1 MISEQFNFEIS
12 AFYHFICIIPSS
24 TNNTLTIIL
33 TSADSA
39 VYERLKESLE
49 TILNRATDPPKSKK
63 IQHTNAK
70 NAVLFEAI
78 NLIIHYDR

>member
-1 MISEQFNFEIS
+1 MISKQFNFEIS
-12 AFYHFICIIPSS
+12 AFYHFIRIIPSN

-33 TSADSA
+33 PTADSA

>member
-1 MISEQFNFEIS
+1 M
-12 AFYHFICIIPSS
+12 
-24 TNNTLTIIL
+24 
-33 TSADSA
+33 
-39 VYERLKESLE
+39 YERLKESLE

>member
-1 MISEQFNFEIS
+1 MTSQISLED
-12 AFYHFICIIPSS
+12 SS
-24 TNNTLTIIL
+24 
-33 TSADSA
+33 

>member
-1 MISEQFNFEIS
+1 MPYVSDD
-12 AFYHFICIIPSS
+12 SS
-24 TNNTLTIIL
+24 
-33 TSADSA
+33 

-78 NLIIHYDR
+78 NLIIHYDRYGDLRIISYSMS